1 MPGHIVAL
9 GGGGFSQDPDDPR
22 LDAYI
27 LSLARRERP
36 RVCFVG
42 TASGDAPTYS
52 QSFFRAFARHHDAVA
67 DELAL
72 FVRDGRDLRDFVLEQ
87 DVVYV
92 GGGNTANLLAVWR
105 VHGLGPILR
114 EALDGGAVLCG
125 ISAGMNCWFEASS
138 TDSFGPGLAPLRD
151 GLGFVAGS
159 ACPHYDAEPKRRPH
173 YRALVDGGFPAGYAA
188 DEGAALRFTA
198 GGELVECVASRDGAR
213 VYRVEPGSEVALETT
228 PLRAPPRA

>member
-9 GGGGFSQDPDDPR
+9 GGGGFSQDADDPR

-27 LSLARRERP
+27 LALARRERP

-42 TASGDAPTYS
+42 TASGDAPAYA
-52 QSFFRAFARHHDAVA
+52 QMFLRAFARHHDAMA
-67 DELAL
+67 DELGL
-72 FVRDGRDLRDFVLEQ
+72 FERDGRELRARVLEQ
-87 DVVYV
+87 DVIYV

-105 VHGLGPILR
+105 VHGLDAILR
-114 EALDGGAVLCG
+114 EALDAGAVLCG
-125 ISAGMNCWFEASS
+125 ISAGMNCWFECSS
-138 TDSFGPGLAPLRD
+138 TDSFGPDLAPLHD

-173 YRALVDGGFPAGYAA
+173 YRALVDAGFPPGYAA

-198 GGELVECVASRDGAR
+198 AGELVECVASRPGATA
-213 VYRVEPGSEVALETT
+213 YRVEPGSEVALEARE
-228 PLRAPPRA
+228 L

>member
-27 LSLARRERP
+27 LALARRERP
-36 RVCFVG
+36 RVCLLG
-42 TASGDAPTYS
+42 TASGDAPTYA
-52 QSFFRAFARHHDAVA
+52 QNFLRAFARHHDAVL
-67 DELAL
+67 DELGL
-72 FVRDGRDLRDFVLEQ
+72 FMRDERDLRARVLEQ
-87 DVVYV
+87 DVLYV

-105 VHGLGPILR
+105 VHGLDAILR

-125 ISAGMNCWFEASS
+125 ISAGMNCWFECSS
-138 TDSFGPGLAPLRD
+138 TDSFGPDLAPLHD

-188 DEGAALRFTA
+188 DEGAALCFSA
-198 GGELVECVASRDGAR
+198 AGELVECVSSRPGALA
-213 VYRVEPGSEVALETT
+213 YRVEPGSEVALET
-228 PLRAPPRA
+228 RAL

>member
-52 QSFFRAFARHHDAVA
+52 QKFFRAFARHHDAVA
-67 DELAL
+67 DELGL
-72 FVRDGRDLRDFVLEQ
+72 FERDAADLRERVLAQ
-87 DVVYV
+87 DVIYV

-105 VHGLGPILR
+105 VHGLAAVLR
-114 EALDGGAVLCG
+114 EALDAGAVLCG
-125 ISAGMNCWFEASS
+125 ISAGMNCWFECSS
-138 TDSFGPGLAPLRD
+138 TDSFGPELAPLYD
-151 GLGFVAGS
+151 GLGFLPGS
-159 ACPHYDAEPKRRPH
+159 ACPHYDAEPQRRPH
-173 YRALVDGGFPAGYAA
+173 FRALVDGGFPAGYAA
-188 DEGAALRFTA
+188 DEGAALRFGA
-198 GGELVECVASRDGAR
+198 DGALVECVAAGPGAR
-213 VYRVEPGSEVALETT
+213 AYRVEPGSEVALETRE
-228 PLRAPPRA
+228 L

>member
-1 MPGHIVAL
+1 MAL
-9 GGGGFSQDPDDPR
+9 GGGGFSQDPGDPR

-27 LSLARRERP
+27 LALARKERP

-72 FVRDGRDLRDFVLEQ
+72 FERDDRDLRERVVAQ
-87 DVVYV
+87 DVIYV

-105 VHGLGPILR
+105 VHGLDALLR
-114 EALDGGAVLCG
+114 DALDAGAVLCG
-125 ISAGMNCWFEASS
+125 ISAGMNCWFQCSS
-138 TDSFGPGLAPLRD
+138 TDSFGPDLAPLHD

-173 YRALVDGGFPAGYAA
+173 YRALVDAGFPGGYAA

-198 GGELVECVASRDGAR
+198 AGELVECVAARPGATA
-213 VYRVEPGSEVALETT
+213 YRVEPGSEVALETRE
-228 PLRAPPRA
+228 L